1 MEFGKSFFTT
11 YSHRLVRFAASRNA
25 SFSYFN
31 LGIFKAFCD
40 IHLQYQILNTIPVFA
55 LNIYTQGDKQATK
68 MYVIRMLFLIKFQL
82 LFR

>member
-1 MEFGKSFFTT
+1 MNLWSLGKSFFTT

-25 SFSYFN
+25 SILYFN

-55 LNIYTQGDKQATK
+55 LGDKQAPK
-68 MYVIRMLFLIKFQL
+68 MYVMRMLFLIKFQL